1 VPTEPR
7 LIRSIGRWSLAA
19 LVLNGIVGTGVFIL
33 PGTVAA
39 RLGWMGL
46 LAWVIAAVF
55 TAVMVFC
62 FAEVASRFTE
72 AGGSYLFVKAAFGR
86 FVGLEMGWISYFSRA
101 ISAAV
106 QANLFAAYLGELW
119 PAAATG
125 RGPLAVTTVFLGALA
140 LINIRSTL
148 TAAGTSNVFAV
159 VKLAPLLAL
168 GGVGLAWIAL
178 GRAGPAPIPSD
189 PSLGGWLEMLLLLMF
204 AFGGF
209 EPALIPLAEAENPR
223 RDAPF
228 ALLLG
233 LGLVTVVYL
242 AVQLTVLAT
251 VSDPGATTRPL
262 AAAARVLVGGA
273 GAAVITAA
281 ALISVFGWLAGSML
295 STPRLTMAMAE
306 RGDLPAVLGRIHP
319 RFRTPYVSVL
329 VFAALAWVLANL
341 GGLLENLSLS
351 AIARLFIYG
360 LVCAALP
367 RLRTKEER
375 GDPSIGPASFRAP
388 AGRALAAAAILISI
402 LLAARM
408 TVREAITMAVVAGV
422 GALHWLTVR
431 RRETPSLP
439 S

>member
-1 VPTEPR
+1 MEPR
-7 LIRSIGRWSLAA
+7 LVRSIGRWSLAA

-39 RLGWMGL
+39 RLGWIGL
-46 LAWVIAAVF
+46 LAWVMAALF

-72 AGGSYLFVKAAFGR
+72 AGGTYLFVKAAFGR

-101 ISAAV
+101 LSAAV

-125 RGPLAVTTVFLGALA
+125 TGPLVVTTVFLGVLA
-140 LINIRSTL
+140 GINVRSTISG
-148 TAAGTSNVFAV
+148 AGTSNVFAV
-159 VKLAPLLAL
+159 VKLAPLFAL
-168 GGVGLAWIAL
+168 GGLGLAWIVM
-178 GRAGPAPIPSD
+178 GRTGVAPIASD
-189 PSLGGWLEMLLLLMF
+189 PTLGTWLQMLLLLMF

-209 EPALIPLAEAENPR
+209 EPALIPLAEVKNPR

-233 LGLVTVVYL
+233 LGLVTLVYL

-251 VSDPGATTRPL
+251 LPDPGATTRPL
-262 AAAARVLVGGA
+262 AAAARVLVGGG
-273 GAAVITAA
+273 GAVVITVA
-281 ALISVFGWLAGSML
+281 ALISVSGWVAGSML

-319 RFRTPYVSVL
+319 RFRTPYVSIIAFAVL
-329 VFAALAWVLANL
+329 AAVLANL

-375 GDPSIGPASFRAP
+375 GDPSVGPASFTAP
-388 AGRALAAAAILISI
+388 AGRWLAGIAIAISV

-408 TVREAITMAVVAGV
+408 TAREAITMAIVAAV
-422 GALHWLTVR
+422 GLVHWLTVR
-431 RRETPSLP
+431 RSETPSPL